1 MRQFRERLQLQP
13 AELARILSVNPYLL
27 QEVCA
32 CGTAAALTPA
42 LNPGTPAG
50 VLRCS
55 GGASPAALR
64 SWGPSRRAAASP
76 PSRAARRRRA
86 PGCRSRR
93 NGALPAGRRIC
104 PSHPRVPRF
113 ASTFLLLLLL
123 PAGPLTPHLPA
134 ARLPGKPGVPRG
146 QAARAGA
153 ARAHPPVLL
162 AEQNPGARSAPAAA
176 RRRCR
181 CSHGVRS
188 AAPPPTAA
196 TRTPVGRACPP
207 HSCAAACFPLP
218 PQQRVA
224 WLRRAGLSEA
234 NVVTSIW
241 KYWGIRECRAS
252 RVWRFCVCARMCA
265 CDAFVRVRVC
275 VCVCGDKCSGRLVGG
290 RLGEAASCL
299 WGACAR
305 VGRHVGGLQASARA
319 SVPTGTA
326 RAAPACPPPA
336 APQWAS
342 AMTAPPG
349 GWTGCGSRAWAT
361 TCLPTSSPASPW
373 CSATGARWCAVFWRA
388 AGLGGGRCLACR
400 CLARGWWVAFWQG
413 GWPDS
418 GLGGAGVAWLP
429 GSGYQRVAVGCRVGG
444 LCSRLPLKRP
454 AAGPP
459 PA

>member
-196 TRTPVGRACPP
+196 TTHASRPRVPSSLLRRRLLP
-207 HSCAAACFPLP
+207 SAAAAT
-218 PQQRVA
+218 R
-224 WLRRAGLSEA
+224 GL
-234 NVVTSIW
+234 
-241 KYWGIRECRAS
+241 
-252 RVWRFCVCARMCA
+252 
-265 CDAFVRVRVC
+265 
-275 VCVCGDKCSGRLVGG
+275 
-290 RLGEAASCL
+290 AAE
-299 WGACAR
+299 
-305 VGRHVGGLQASARA
+305 
-319 SVPTGTA
+319 
-326 RAAPACPPPA
+326 
-336 APQWAS
+336 
-342 AMTAPPG
+342 
-349 GWTGCGSRAWAT
+349 
-361 TCLPTSSPASPW
+361 
-373 CSATGARWCAVFWRA
+373 
-388 AGLGGGRCLACR
+388 
-400 CLARGWWVAFWQG
+400 
-413 GWPDS
+413 
-418 GLGGAGVAWLP
+418 GGA
-429 GSGYQRVAVGCRVGG
+429 QRSQRGDQHLEVLGH
-444 LCSRLPLKRP
+444 P
-454 AAGPP
+454 
-459 PA
+459 